1 MAFFL
6 QYRAIQRHVKE
17 ELQRVTEVPDPLS
30 ARFSDEAHELGDLES
45 PGKLNKGEPYTRI
58 PGITLREDGNSQL
71 YYQVDW
77 SGPDDPFNPK
87 HFSTLHRVFATLLV
101 CLVAF
106 VATLASSIDSA
117 VLTRATADFGV
128 SEVAESLA
136 TALFLVGFG
145 FGALLL
151 SPLSELLGR
160 YPVYLGS
167 LFVFACWTLGSA
179 LAPNFGAQI
188 VFRFLA
194 GFSASTPLTVAGGS
208 VGDLW
213 SPVEKTF
220 AFPLFAIPA
229 FGGPVLGPVIGAYIG
244 YEQEINWRWTE
255 WITLILIGVTFTLI
269 LLCKRESFAPRLLHY
284 KAQHFRKLT
293 GNQQFKTAT
302 EASHG
307 SIGELLSRSFTR
319 PFLLCTQ
326 PIVVAFTLYLM
337 IVYIILFTFL
347 DGYPYIFA
355 ETFGI
360 NEGLSNICFVGLF
373 IGIALSALLVP
384 IAYHKT
390 VRQLKED
397 GDDGSGKAIH
407 RESRLFFAMIGA
419 PTLPIGLFWMG
430 WTDYAS
436 ISIWSPL
443 AASLLV
449 GFSNICIFMSAYM
462 YIIDSYEAYAASALT
477 FVALV
482 RYVAAGGMTV
492 VGIPMYRNLGT
503 HWTLTLLGIISVL
516 ALPIPYVLYRFGPSL
531 RKRSKWAV

>member
-1 MAFFL
+1 
-6 QYRAIQRHVKE
+6 VKE

-45 PGKLNKGEPYTRI
+45 PGKLNKGEPYTR
-58 PGITLREDGNSQL
+58 
-71 YYQVDW
+71 
-77 SGPDDPFNPK
+77 
-87 HFSTLHRVFATLLV
+87 TLHRIFATLLV

-229 FGGPVLGPVIGAYIG
+229 FGGPVLGKFVI
-244 YEQEINWRWTE
+244 
-255 WITLILIGVTFTLI
+255 LVLF
-269 LLCKRESFAPRLLHY
+269 
-284 KAQHFRKLT
+284 
-293 GNQQFKTAT
+293 
-302 EASHG
+302 
-307 SIGELLSRSFTR
+307 LSRR
-319 PFLLCTQ
+319 
-326 PIVVAFTLYLM
+326 
-337 IVYIILFTFL
+337 
-347 DGYPYIFA
+347 
-355 ETFGI
+355 
-360 NEGLSNICFVGLF
+360 
-373 IGIALSALLVP
+373 SAP
-384 IAYHKT
+384 CWFY
-390 VRQLKED
+390 
-397 GDDGSGKAIH
+397 
-407 RESRLFFAMIGA
+407 
-419 PTLPIGLFWMG
+419 
-430 WTDYAS
+430 
-436 ISIWSPL
+436 
-443 AASLLV
+443 
-449 GFSNICIFMSAYM
+449 
-462 YIIDSYEAYAASALT
+462 
-477 FVALV
+477 
-482 RYVAAGGMTV
+482 
-492 VGIPMYRNLGT
+492 
-503 HWTLTLLGIISVL
+503 
-516 ALPIPYVLYRFGPSL
+516 
-531 RKRSKWAV
+531 